1 MGTLQRLPAIV
12 GQGVAADLALTAR
25 NFSGGRRSFCPPLLL
40 TPCGAAHEHAWLTAG
55 RLNSLHLAGTEA
67 RELRLVSRV
76 LPDRGALLAEARA
89 IAAAIAAKSPLA
101 VVGTKRVLLY
111 QRRASPASHALT
123 VHSEGRGLFC
133 VV

>member
-1 MGTLQRLPAIV
+1 M
-12 GQGVAADLALTAR
+12 
-25 NFSGGRRSFCPPLLL
+25 
-40 TPCGAAHEHAWLTAG
+40 
-55 RLNSLHLAGTEA
+55 
-67 RELRLVSRV
+67 SRV

-133 VV
+133 VVWSGVGTRL